1 MNKCSPGTRSK
12 GIAKE
17 KPWHTDENDMIPKS
31 LDPPLSSQAGRKK
44 TRRKGC
50 CGN

>member
-1 MNKCSPGTRSK
+1 MNKYAPDTRSK

-17 KPWHTDENDMIPKS
+17 KPWDTDENDMIPKS

-50 CGN
+50 RGN